1 MHTSAFDPQRT
12 SILNV
17 RELEPLPAMVAASS
31 MPMRR
36 TRSEW
41 VNSEISV
48 ARASLSLTC
57 EVLGWRVRS
66 FLNLSGKQ
74 PLCHFE
80 IGFSYL
86 WNVGMPSTLNKLS
99 CFNEI
104 VH

>member
-1 MHTSAFDPQRT
+1 MR
-12 SILNV
+12 
-17 RELEPLPAMVAASS
+17 
-31 MPMRR
+31 MRR

-48 ARASLSLTC
+48 ARASLSVTC

-86 WNVGMPSTLNKLS
+86 WNVEGVAPLARYPGDCNPHRHEGERDPRASVVIGRS
-99 CFNEI
+99 QER
-104 VH
+104 